1 MMTVA
6 ISTEVERQRQRLLV
20 VRRRP
25 RYRLPQAIP
34 QGPDFNLEM
43 FNDAWAL
50 GFLRYYRS
58 GIRVDVTS
66 QEADSGQ
73 SILRFSFL
81 TFNCI
86 QLSTATH
93 LNAAPKQ
100 PLCSLQSLNPYCDT
114 RCMVHMLK
122 NTPVVIPCARVINL
136 RALSVDSRTSE
147 RCYLIFICSRYKRA
161 HTTSSCGA

>member
-25 RYRLPQAIP
+25 RYRLLQAMP
-34 QGPDFNLEM
+34 QGLDFNLEM

-58 GIRVDVTS
+58 GIRVDVTN

-73 SILRFSFL
+73 SIL
-81 TFNCI
+81 
-86 QLSTATH
+86 
-93 LNAAPKQ
+93 
-100 PLCSLQSLNPYCDT
+100 
-114 RCMVHMLK
+114 
-122 NTPVVIPCARVINL
+122 
-136 RALSVDSRTSE
+136 
-147 RCYLIFICSRYKRA
+147 
-161 HTTSSCGA
+161 